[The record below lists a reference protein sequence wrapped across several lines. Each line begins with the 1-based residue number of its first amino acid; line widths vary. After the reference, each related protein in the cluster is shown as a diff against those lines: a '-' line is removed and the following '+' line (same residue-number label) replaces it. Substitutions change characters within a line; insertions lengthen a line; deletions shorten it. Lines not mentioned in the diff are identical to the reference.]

1 MTMKNMKKVSA
12 KNFFTVR
19 NWLVLAMLLTVF
31 PISAQNSASQ
41 TDLKEFERVDICTR
55 NPKYAIVTKDGK
67 KGIYDMLLHQNVV
80 PAQFREVFFSRQDVE
95 DSLYY
100 SIFFAKEGIKVGILS
115 VDEET
120 NFVMSIWLDDPD
132 EVLSLDECTTIDQ
145 EMTKRVGK
153 QLKRF
158 IKKQKLE
165 NAQIVIMNSQTGHL
179 KTWIALEQ
187 DMKKEDAGKLLTHSC
202 TSSVTKPF
210 HVVMALEKE
219 QLTLDSICDGIT
231 YRQAIKTFNNPM
243 MRRAIFGGYRRS
255 AAERKWEEQTN
266 TQRRSTNPLN
276 MAVGYNSVGIGG
288 RMICPTLRGD
298 SVETEDHVLPPSI
311 LAALKDVLR
320 VDRKESPQL
329 AWLTDAVDW
338 LGYAT
343 TEYIYAEEDREL
355 KTPIGRELQFIGVFP
370 AENPKYTICIVAD
383 KKSLDIE
390 PSVFQD
396 VVNPL
401 SQWLLKR

>member
-1 MTMKNMKKVSA
+1 MESIKKQTVKGVSWNA
-12 KNFFTVR
+12 FGKFTNIGVSFIIG
-19 NWLVLAMLLTVF
+19 LVLARLLT
-31 PISAQNSASQ
+31 P
-41 TDLKEFERVDICTR
+41 TD
-55 NPKYAIVTKDGK
+55 Y
-67 KGIYDMLLHQNVV
+67 GILGV
-80 PAQFREVFFSRQDVE
+80 
-95 DSLYY
+95 Y

-355 KTPIGRELQFIGVFP
+355 KTPIGLELQFIGVFP

-390 PSVFQD
+390 PSVFQN

>member
-1 MTMKNMKKVSA
+1 M
-12 KNFFTVR
+12 
-19 NWLVLAMLLTVF
+19 
-31 PISAQNSASQ
+31 
-41 TDLKEFERVDICTR
+41 
-55 NPKYAIVTKDGK
+55 
-67 KGIYDMLLHQNVV
+67 
-80 PAQFREVFFSRQDVE
+80 
-95 DSLYY
+95 DS
-100 SIFFAKEGIKVGILS
+100 E
-115 VDEET
+115 
-120 NFVMSIWLDDPD
+120 
-132 EVLSLDECTTIDQ
+132 
-145 EMTKRVGK
+145 
-153 QLKRF
+153 
-158 IKKQKLE
+158 
-165 NAQIVIMNSQTGHL
+165 TGHL

-219 QLTLDSICDGIT
+219 QLTLDSICDGMT

-243 MRRAIFGGYRRS
+243 MRRAIFDGYRRS

-343 TEYIYAEEDREL
+343 TEYIYAEGDREL
-355 KTPIGRELQFIGVFP
+355 KTPIGLELQFIGVFP

-390 PSVFQD
+390 PSVFQN